1 MGPFSYKITQL
12 CIFVIF
18 LAAIMSDTT
27 LYTLKYEQGYGPGE
41 VKPIERRVITEHV
54 TPEQYEGFIQ
64 AFAYEMVS
72 ECAFVEKYLPRAIK
86 EGFCDIKDVI
96 EDLKEEVPWLSN
108 RNQLLADLGVNEK
121 IHYNILDI
129 MVKHNSSSNGP
140 GNMGLLWCCIITCA
154 LLEKNNRGSPE
165 KVSDSINHSIKR

>member
-1 MGPFSYKITQL
+1 
-12 CIFVIF
+12 
-18 LAAIMSDTT
+18 MSDTT

-72 ECAFVEKYLPRAIK
+72 ECAFAEKYLPRAIK

-129 MVKHNSSSNGP
+129 MVQYNRSSI
-140 GNMGLLWCCIITCA
+140 GNMQLLWCCIITCA
-154 LLEKNNRGSPE
+154 LLEKNNRESPE
-165 KVSDSINHSIKR
+165 KVSDYHSIKR